1 MVPYLDSLPI
11 YTPILLSR
19 PMTCFGKYKASAKV
33 CFFLL
38 TASMWVS
45 IRENIGTRLLHPFM
59 VMMTSFTWMAC
70 ATTVIVPVTTLV
82 NVLYLIVVGPA
93 HSPSSWVINFI
104 RPPQLRNI
112 WSILIGN
119 FSNIVPLLVLSW
131 NFLSY
136 QTLIIATPIQICVS
150 LQILGI

>member
-1 MVPYLDSLPI
+1 MVPYLYSLPI
-11 YTPILLSR
+11 CTSRILSR
-19 PMTCFGKYKASAKV
+19 PMTCFLRHRKIIR
-33 CFFLL
+33 FFLV

-45 IRENIGTRLLHPFM
+45 IRENLGTRLLHPFM
-59 VMMTSFTWMAC
+59 VTMTSFTWMAC

-104 RPPQLRNI
+104 RPPQLRNV

-119 FSNIVPLLVLSW
+119 FSNIVPLLVLLW

-150 LQILGI
+150 LKILGI